1 MTRFK
6 LSTLIL
12 MLLARILLSAL
23 PAQAA
28 PAGQADEAQFWRDI
42 SIGYPLVDWFNRVAR
57 PDDIA
62 RVENISQLELLER
75 IHVGRKLVVFKSV
88 TEAEQIVPG
97 IAGQI
102 DIIGYNLEHGPAN
115 PIDEQENPL
124 AAIKRMRQLANDY
137 GLLLALGPDR
147 SFALSDGVYLAPYV
161 DIFVLQVQ
169 KVQTETATVTDFVLP
184 LVPQLRQAN
193 PNLQVS
199 VQIRTEGDVVALA
212 DLVDLLR
219 PNLDGVSILTSP
231 ETISVAADL
240 IDELNRHN
248 PAGTAATA
256 ATAPTKTPR
265 TDTKGE
271 PVAEDPL
278 PQGMM
283 WLLIVILSLV
293 AGAIGGG
300 AIALHFSA
308 HK

>member
-6 LSTLIL
+6 LSALIL
-12 MLLARILLSAL
+12 MLLARLLLSAL

-28 PAGQADEAQFWRDI
+28 PAGQANEAQLWRDI

-62 RVENISQLELLER
+62 RIENISQLELLER

-88 TEAEQIVPG
+88 TEAEQIVPR

-137 GLLLALGPDR
+137 DLLLALGPDR
-147 SFALSDGVYLAPYV
+147 SFALSDGAHLAPYV

-169 KVQTETATVTDFVLP
+169 KVQTETVTVTDFVLP

-212 DLVDLLR
+212 DLIDLLR

-240 IDELNRHN
+240 IEELNRHD
-248 PAGTAATA
+248 PAGTA

-271 PVAEDPL
+271 TAAEDAL

>member
-6 LSTLIL
+6 LSALIL
-12 MLLARILLSAL
+12 MLLARLLLSAL

-28 PAGQADEAQFWRDI
+28 PAGQANEAQLWRDI

-62 RVENISQLELLER
+62 RIENISQLELLER

-88 TEAEQIVPG
+88 TEAEQIVPR

-137 GLLLALGPDR
+137 DLLLALGPDR
-147 SFALSDGVYLAPYV
+147 SFALSDGAHLAPYV

-169 KVQTETATVTDFVLP
+169 KVQTETVTVTDFVLP

-240 IDELNRHN
+240 IEELNRHD
-248 PAGTAATA
+248 PAGAA

>member
-6 LSTLIL
+6 LSALIL
-12 MLLARILLSAL
+12 MLLARLLLSAL

-28 PAGQADEAQFWRDI
+28 PAGQANEAQLWRDI

-62 RVENISQLELLER
+62 RIENISQLELLEH

-88 TEAEQIVPG
+88 TEAEQIVPR

-137 GLLLALGPDR
+137 DLLLALGPDR
-147 SFALSDGVYLAPYV
+147 SFALSDGAHLAPYV

-169 KVQTETATVTDFVLP
+169 KVQTETVTVTDFVLP

-240 IDELNRHN
+240 IEELNRHD
-248 PAGTAATA
+248 PAGAA

-271 PVAEDPL
+271 TAAEDAL